1 MNLDLKF
8 KESKATYDKSD
19 ADVIIYI
26 DANEVLELIYL
37 RNDEL
42 LRHCKIR
49 YTFINII
56 GLRIWN
62 TNGKNI
68 CNLILWNIIL

>member
-1 MNLDLKF
+1 MNLVFKF

-26 DANEVLELIYL
+26 DANKVLELIYL
-37 RNDEL
+37 RNNEL

-49 YTFINII
+49 YTFISII
-56 GLRIWN
+56 GLRI
-62 TNGKNI
+62 
-68 CNLILWNIIL
+68 